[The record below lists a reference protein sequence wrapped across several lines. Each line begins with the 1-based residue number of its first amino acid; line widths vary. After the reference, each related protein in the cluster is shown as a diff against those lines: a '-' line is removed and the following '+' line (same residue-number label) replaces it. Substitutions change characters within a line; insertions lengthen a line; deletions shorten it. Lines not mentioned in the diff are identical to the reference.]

1 MLPFLACPPC
11 NVCKLLV
18 KNSKLLNHISTAN
31 CRVISTTGG
40 CVDITPSYLCN
51 HQKGWYPRH
60 GWSAGICCCAGFAL
74 SSVVWLQMRA
84 GLGFRCWNLWVCSLA
99 RYQSFWFLGLFN
111 TWIPLPVSW
120 AYGLLLRW
128 RGTASNMLRVSKE
141 RVLKPNPNP
150 DTLRKRE

>member
-1 MLPFLACPPC
+1 M
-11 NVCKLLV
+11 
-18 KNSKLLNHISTAN
+18 
-31 CRVISTTGG
+31 
-40 CVDITPSYLCN
+40 
-51 HQKGWYPRH
+51 
-60 GWSAGICCCAGFAL
+60 

-128 RGTASNMLRVSKE
+128 RGTASNMLKVGNPAHPDICLHWSTAATKCTPLLCRDLLPLLLGQCLSCAPLCCSVI
-141 RVLKPNPNP
+141 LK
-150 DTLRKRE
+150 